1 MGKKYFRKYKNS
13 ETAESICKTN
23 FLAQSFEVKFLMRTM
38 IFDPENMDIWQGQ
51 VEIGIRRA
59 NFVLA
64 LLLLASLLHMH

>member
-1 MGKKYFRKYKNS
+1 
-13 ETAESICKTN
+13 
-23 FLAQSFEVKFLMRTM
+23 M

-51 VEIGIRRA
+51 LEIDIRRA